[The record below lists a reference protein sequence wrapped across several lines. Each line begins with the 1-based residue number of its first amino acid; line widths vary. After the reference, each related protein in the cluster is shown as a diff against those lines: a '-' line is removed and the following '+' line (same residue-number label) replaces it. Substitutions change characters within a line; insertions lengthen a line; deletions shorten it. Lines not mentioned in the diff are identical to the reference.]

1 MKNTIQSSLSIKIMA
16 YVLALQ
22 LAVGSFPLRMPAA
35 SAAPKKVSTHRVE
48 RTDAEKSINTPI
60 EAERYVKE
68 TEQQIKFFDKM
79 GCVDDE
85 GHVKNSAA
93 FVLAD
98 HVSSEDMDVKNCE
111 VEAQKLKHH
120 IALSNELI
128 AEYGFNSQQA
138 NCAECSLAAQKS
150 KSAAANPSDD
160 VQDGA
165 NSCPPKK
172 KAEIAKQSCN
182 FFCQMKPALS
192 IATAGLTSVLG
203 GLVGDGC
210 PKETVGKTLGTGL
223 KCAASIAKGMVLAI
237 WDAIKG
243 LGKLVWEGVKW
254 VGKKVKSA
262 GKRFLVW
269 AGFMKAENK
278 TADNIHAVS
287 QQTRQQVADYQK
299 NKGSWFTRTAK
310 NVVNFLWD
318 TVKEILYIGK
328 YQRDSQCM
336 TCSEKGQLLCE
347 IGGRIVSDVVGFTF
361 TLGVGYGAVKTA
373 AVKLLPEVT
382 EALAKLSSA
391 AEKGSIAA
399 KAAVKTEEGLSTVS
413 KAAKTGLRVAGDAV
427 VATGKAISR
436 TATRSWKLV
445 QESKAY
451 RAILKSEVSETTIK
465 ALQAGGKKAAKSI
478 PGKIVIKVGRGV
490 RNGFDRYAEFDN
502 EIFGKG
508 ANVGGKATDGLLN
521 TTAAKI
527 HELRRQ
533 GKYDEAS
540 RIALAGVDELNVGKE
555 AKDALGGTE
564 KAKRM
569 VARMKGVTK
578 KQLNGIE
585 DLTDAAFEKTGKNAL
600 EISTDVGAKEVK
612 VKKADEVIS
621 TLVSPDAKTA
631 LIRNKDGSVHIIDL
645 EKDRIVHTIPPKEA
659 AVVDELTGVRSMDGK
674 SAEEA
679 ARIQTETNLDLN
691 GVKYEEKTQDGKK
704 VVEIKTPKGCD
715 PKSVTLGV
723 DRAR

>member
-1 MKNTIQSSLSIKIMA
+1 MKNFLNSSLSVKIMA
-16 YVLALQ
+16 YVLTLQ

-48 RTDAEKSINTPI
+48 RTDDEQSINTPI

-79 GCVDDE
+79 GCIDDH
-85 GHVKNSAA
+85 GKVKTSAA

-98 HVSSEDMDVKNCE
+98 HVSENDMDVKNCE
-111 VEAQKLKHH
+111 IEAQKLKHH

-128 AEYGFNSQQA
+128 AEYGFNSQQG

-150 KSAAANPSDD
+150 KAVEADTK
-160 VQDGA
+160 DGA

-223 KCAASIAKGMVLAI
+223 KCAANIAKGMVLAI

-243 LGKLVWEGVKW
+243 LANLVWEGAKW
-254 VGKKVKSA
+254 VGKKIKSA

-269 AGFMKAENK
+269 AGFMKAESK

-287 QQTRQQVADYQK
+287 QQTQQQVADYQK

-373 AVKLLPEVT
+373 AAKLLPEVT
-382 EALAKLSSA
+382 EALAKLSVT
-391 AEKGSIAA
+391 AEEGSIAA
-399 KAAVKTEEGLSTVS
+399 KAA
-413 KAAKTGLRVAGDAV
+413 KATKTGLRVAGDAV

-436 TATRSWKLV
+436 TATRSWKLL

-465 ALQAGGKKAAKSI
+465 ALKAGGKRASESI

-508 ANVGGKATDGLLN
+508 AGVGGKATDGILN

-533 GKYDEAS
+533 GKYEEAS
-540 RIALAGVDELNVGKE
+540 RIAMAGVDELNVGKE

-585 DLTDAAFEKTGKNAL
+585 DLTDAAFEKTGKDAL

-612 VKKADEVIS
+612 VKKADDVIS

-659 AVVDELTGVRSMDGK
+659 KVVDELTGVRSMDGK

-691 GVKYEEKTQDGKK
+691 GVKYEEKTEDGKK